1 MNINEIIK
9 ALRGTC
15 DQCNPTP
22 CCEFEVLGDEA
33 AKLIEM
39 LQLRLVEL
47 ESKLSAAVD
56 DLKHSEHDNG
66 KCDYCRHRTEDGDCT
81 SMPVPYSSCS
91 KVNRW
96 EWRGTKYTE
105 EGVKE

>member
-33 AKLIEM
+33 AKLIET

-47 ESKLSAAVD
+47 ESKLSAAVED
-56 DLKHSEHDNG
+56 MRGYCKACENLPKSL
-66 KCDYCRHRTEDGDCT
+66 DYEELAKSTCRECNKIIRQ
-81 SMPVPYSSCS
+81 
-91 KVNRW
+91 NW